1 LAEFEGRLAGIP
13 RCVRELAASATRVFF
28 VLRTRRTDG
37 RSARGSVGCCTRPV
51 GFGVIEFE
59 SVGKTFRDGT
69 VAVVDLDLVVPSHN
83 FTVIVGPSG
92 CGKTTTLRMVNRML
106 EPTTGRITW
115 DGTPLRSMRKTTL
128 RRQMGYVIQNGG
140 LLPHRTVIENIG
152 TVPALLH
159 WPRKKIAQ
167 RSLELLHSVGLERKL
182 AHRYPAQL
190 SGGQQQRVGVA
201 RALAAD
207 PLVLLM
213 DEPFSAVDPV
223 VRSEL
228 HEFFLELQR
237 ELGKTII
244 FITHDIDEAIKLG
257 DQVAIM
263 RVGGHLVQVGRP
275 QQLLDEPVD
284 AFVEGFVGRDRGFRS
299 LSFQPASVLSLDRV
313 KVVRDV
319 ETASGGR
326 GPILVVDGDAR
337 PVGWAD
343 PQRPGGVFPLGSTF
357 SPETDSLRVALD
369 SALTSL
375 HGLAVAV
382 TADTRRYAGVVSA
395 DTILAKVKAVR
406 ASIAESIA
414 IREAEAARALE
425 LPADPAD
432 GPQPPGDPEQEYES
446 TEVFDQ
452 LAEPKPAFQPEQVY
466 DQLAELEHASQPEEV
481 YDQLAE
487 PEQAEPDAYQPEQVY
502 DQQTESEA
510 HQAKQ
515 VLRPQA
521 QPDQAYESTYEYHP
535 LSDEQQAHVLEA
547 VEDRRPQPEQA
558 PEPTD
563 GYDPLADQQQAHEP
577 GEVEDQRAQPEQP
590 PESTDGYDPL
600 ADQQQAHEW
609 DEVEDQRAQLAQADE
624 WHHAQNQRAQPQL
637 THEWDQIYDQ
647 LAEPEPTSHA
657 DPNEGSSSGLHGDVA
672 SRSRVDAQRGNG
684 IDEFADLKDEDESET
699 APDADLLIEG
709 RGKPDRQ
716 DEGRNANGEALHR
729 RGSSVLQ

>member
-1 LAEFEGRLAGIP
+1 
-13 RCVRELAASATRVFF
+13 
-28 VLRTRRTDG
+28 
-37 RSARGSVGCCTRPV
+37 V

-69 VAVVDLDLVVPSHN
+69 VAVVDLNLTVPSHN

-92 CGKTTTLRMVNRML
+92 CGKTTTLRLVNRML

-140 LLPHRTVIENIG
+140 LLPHRTVLENIG

-159 WPRKKIAQ
+159 WPRKKITQ
-167 RSLELLHSVGLERKL
+167 RSLELLNSVGLERKL
-182 AHRYPAQL
+182 AHRYPSQL

-228 HEFFLELQR
+228 HEFFLGLQR

-263 RVGGHLVQVGRP
+263 RVGGHLVQVGAP
-275 QQLLDEPVD
+275 QQLLDEPAD

-299 LSFQPASVLSLDRV
+299 LSFQPASALRLDRV

-319 ETASGGR
+319 EAASGL

-369 SALTSL
+369 SALTSP

-382 TADTRRYAGVVSA
+382 TADTGRYAGVVSA
-395 DTILAKVKAVR
+395 DTILAKVKEVR
-406 ASIAESIA
+406 ESIAESIA
-414 IREAEAARALE
+414 IREAEAARAHEVLAEPAGAPE
-425 LPADPAD
+425 LLAE
-432 GPQPPGDPEQEYES
+432 PEQAYEP
-446 TEVFDQ
+446 TEVYDQ
-452 LAEPKPAFQPEQVY
+452 LADEQGYETDQVY
-466 DQLAELEHASQPEEV
+466 DQLADQQAFESAEV
-481 YDQLAE
+481 YDQLADQQTVE
-487 PEQAEPDAYQPEQVY
+487 SAEVY
-502 DQQTESEA
+502 DQLADQQEHEPD
-510 HQAKQ
+510 Q
-515 VLRPQA
+515 VNDRQPD
-521 QPDQAYESTYEYHP
+521 PDQAYE
-535 LSDEQQAHVLEA
+535 
-547 VEDRRPQPEQA
+547 
-558 PEPTD
+558 PTD
-563 GYDPLADQQQAHEP
+563 IYDPLADQREAYESR
-577 GEVEDQRAQPEQP
+577 VVRAQPAEPEQVHESAEMNDLQEE
-590 PESTDGYDPL
+590 PEKAYESDKARDRL
-600 ADQQQAHEW
+600 AQQERAHESDRVHDQQTQAE
-609 DEVEDQRAQLAQADE
+609 RA
-624 WHHAQNQRAQPQL
+624 
-637 THEWDQIYDQ
+637 HEWDQIYDQ
-647 LAEPEPTSHA
+647 LVEPEHLSHA
-657 DPNEGSSSGLHGDVA
+657 DSIENSARTRQSDVA
-672 SRSRVDAQRGNG
+672 PPPQVDAQGGNG
-684 IDEFADLKDEDESET
+684 IESFADLSYPEDESES
-699 APDADLLIEG
+699 ALERDILIED
-709 RGKPDRQ
+709 RGIPDET
-716 DEGRNANGEALHR
+716 DEGRKTNGEAIHR

>member
-1 LAEFEGRLAGIP
+1 M
-13 RCVRELAASATRVFF
+13 
-28 VLRTRRTDG
+28 
-37 RSARGSVGCCTRPV
+37 
-51 GFGVIEFE
+51 IEFE

-69 VAVVDLDLVVPSHN
+69 VAVVDLNLTVPSHN

-128 RRQMGYVIQNGG
+128 RRQMGYVIQSGG
-140 LLPHRTVIENIG
+140 LLPHRTVLENIG

-159 WPRKKIAQ
+159 WPKKKIVK
-167 RSLELLHSVGLERKL
+167 RSLELLKSVGLERKL

-228 HEFFLELQR
+228 HEFFLGLQR
-237 ELGKTII
+237 ELGKTVI
-244 FITHDIDEAIKLG
+244 FVTHDIDEAIKLG
-257 DQVAIM
+257 DQVAIL
-263 RVGGHLVQVGRP
+263 RVGGHLAQVGTP
-275 QQLLDEPVD
+275 QQLLDEPAD

-319 ETASGGR
+319 ETASGP

-343 PQRPGGVFPLGSTF
+343 PQRPGRVFPLGSTF

-369 SALTSL
+369 SALTSP

-382 TADTRRYAGVVSA
+382 TADTRRYAGVLSA
-395 DTILAKVKAVR
+395 DTILAKVKDVR
-406 ASIAESIA
+406 VSIAESIA
-414 IREAEAARALE
+414 IREAEAAQAYEALAE
-425 LPADPAD
+425 PAD
-432 GPQPPGDPEQEYES
+432 GPAPLGEPEQADES
-446 TEVFDQ
+446 I
-452 LAEPKPAFQPEQVY
+452 
-466 DQLAELEHASQPEEV
+466 EV

-487 PEQAEPDAYQPEQVY
+487 PEQAHESHQVY
-502 DQQTESEA
+502 DQLAEPV
-510 HQAKQ
+510 QA
-515 VLRPQA
+515 
-521 QPDQAYESTYEYHP
+521 D
-535 LSDEQQAHVLEA
+535 
-547 VEDRRPQPEQA
+547 
-558 PEPTD
+558 EPTD
-563 GYDPLADQQQAHEP
+563 VYDPLADQQQAYESHQVHDRQ
-577 GEVEDQRAQPEQP
+577 GEAEQAYESDQVQDPRADPEQAYESDQVQDQRARPE
-590 PESTDGYDPL
+590 
-600 ADQQQAHEW
+600 
-609 DEVEDQRAQLAQADE
+609 R
-624 WHHAQNQRAQPQL
+624 

-647 LAEPEPTSHA
+647 LAESGPLSHV
-657 DPNEGSSSGLHGDVA
+657 DPNENSAGGLQGDVGP
-672 SRSRVDAQRGNG
+672 RPHVDAQGGNG
-684 IDEFADLKDEDESET
+684 IDSFAGLNYPEDESES
-699 APDADLLIEG
+699 AYDRELAIEDHVLPDA
-709 RGKPDRQ
+709 Q
-716 DEGRNANGEALHR
+716 DEGRKANGEATHR

>member
-1 LAEFEGRLAGIP
+1 LHETCGV
-13 RCVRELAASATRVFF
+13 C
-28 VLRTRRTDG
+28 
-37 RSARGSVGCCTRPV
+37 
-51 GFGVIEFE
+51 VIEFE

-69 VAVVDLDLVVPSHN
+69 VAVVDLNLTVPSHN

-115 DGTPLRSMRKTTL
+115 DGTPIRSMRKTTL

-140 LLPHRTVIENIG
+140 LLPHRTVLENIG

-159 WPRKKIAQ
+159 WPRKKVAQ
-167 RSLELLHSVGLERKL
+167 RSLELLKSVGLERKL

-228 HEFFLELQR
+228 RDFFLGLQR

-244 FITHDIDEAIKLG
+244 FITHDIDEAIMLG

-263 RVGGHLVQVGRP
+263 RVGGHLVQVGTP
-275 QQLLDEPVD
+275 QQLLDEPAD

-299 LSFQPASVLSLDRV
+299 LSFQPASVLDLDRV

-319 ETASGGR
+319 ETASGL

-337 PVGWAD
+337 PVGWAN
-343 PQRPGGVFPLGSTF
+343 PQRAGGIFPLGSTF

-369 SALTSL
+369 SALTSP

-395 DTILAKVKAVR
+395 DTILAKVKNVR
-406 ASIAESIA
+406 VSIAESIS
-414 IREAEAARALE
+414 IREAEAAQVAE
-425 LPADPAD
+425 PAEPEEEPA
-432 GPQPPGDPEQEYES
+432 PSRQPKEAYES
-446 TEVFDQ
+446 TE
-452 LAEPKPAFQPEQVY
+452 VY
-466 DQLAELEHASQPEEV
+466 DQLAEREQPHESDQV

-487 PEQAEPDAYQPEQVY
+487 PEQPHESDQVYDHLAEPEQPHGTDQVY
-502 DQQTESEA
+502 DQLAEPEQPHESDQVNER
-510 HQAKQ
+510 QAK
-515 VLRPQA
+515 
-521 QPDQAYESTYEYHP
+521 
-535 LSDEQQAHVLEA
+535 
-547 VEDRRPQPEQA
+547 PEQA
-558 PEPTD
+558 HEPEQVNGQQGEPEQAHEPTD
-563 GYDPLADQQQAHEP
+563 VQDPLADQQQAHESEQVP
-577 GEVEDQRAQPEQP
+577 DLQDEPAQAYEP
-590 PESTDGYDPL
+590 TDVHDPL
-600 ADQQQAHEW
+600 ADQRAHELEQVHDQQAELERPQNWDWVHHQRAAPERAHEW
-609 DEVEDQRAQLAQADE
+609 DRV
-624 WHHAQNQRAQPQL
+624 
-637 THEWDQIYDQ
+637 YDQ
-647 LAEPEPTSHA
+647 LAAPEPVSHA
-657 DPNEGSSSGLHGDVA
+657 GSNENSAEDTH
-672 SRSRVDAQRGNG
+672 VDHP
-684 IDEFADLKDEDESET
+684 EEESEST
-699 APDADLLIEG
+699 RGGELLIAG
-709 RGKPDRQ
+709 RRISEEQGG
-716 DEGRNANGEALHR
+716 GRKANGEANYR

>member
-1 LAEFEGRLAGIP
+1 M
-13 RCVRELAASATRVFF
+13 
-28 VLRTRRTDG
+28 
-37 RSARGSVGCCTRPV
+37 
-51 GFGVIEFE
+51 IEFE

-69 VAVVDLDLVVPSHN
+69 VAVVDLNLTVPSHN

-128 RRQMGYVIQNGG
+128 RRQMGYVIQSGG
-140 LLPHRTVIENIG
+140 LLPHRTVLENIG

-159 WPRKKIAQ
+159 WPKKKIVK
-167 RSLELLHSVGLERKL
+167 RSLELLKSVGLERKL

-228 HEFFLELQR
+228 HEFFLGLQR
-237 ELGKTII
+237 ELGKTVI
-244 FITHDIDEAIKLG
+244 FVTHDIDEAIKLG
-257 DQVAIM
+257 DQVAIL
-263 RVGGHLVQVGRP
+263 RVGGHLAQVGTP
-275 QQLLDEPVD
+275 QQLLDEPAD

-319 ETASGGR
+319 ETASGP

-343 PQRPGGVFPLGSTF
+343 PQRPGRVFPLGSTF

-369 SALTSL
+369 SALTSP

-382 TADTRRYAGVVSA
+382 TADTRRYAGVLSA
-395 DTILAKVKAVR
+395 DTILAKVKDVR
-406 ASIAESIA
+406 VSIAESIA
-414 IREAEAARALE
+414 IREAEAAQAYEALAE
-425 LPADPAD
+425 PAD
-432 GPQPPGDPEQEYES
+432 GPAPLVEPEQADES
-446 TEVFDQ
+446 I
-452 LAEPKPAFQPEQVY
+452 
-466 DQLAELEHASQPEEV
+466 EV

-487 PEQAEPDAYQPEQVY
+487 PEQAYESHQVY
-502 DQQTESEA
+502 DQLAEPV
-510 HQAKQ
+510 QA
-515 VLRPQA
+515 
-521 QPDQAYESTYEYHP
+521 D
-535 LSDEQQAHVLEA
+535 
-547 VEDRRPQPEQA
+547 
-558 PEPTD
+558 EPTD
-563 GYDPLADQQQAHEP
+563 VYDPLADQQQAYESHQVHDQQAEP
-577 GEVEDQRAQPEQP
+577 DQADEP
-590 PESTDGYDPL
+590 TDVYDPL
-600 ADQQQAHEW
+600 ADQQQAYESHQVQTSRRNQSRRTNQPTYMTRWPISSRPTNRTRCTTGRVNQSRRTNRTKCRTRGHEPEQAYES
-609 DEVEDQRAQLAQADE
+609 DQVQDQRARPE
-624 WHHAQNQRAQPQL
+624 R

-647 LAEPEPTSHA
+647 LAESGPLSHV
-657 DPNEGSSSGLHGDVA
+657 DPNENSAGGLQGDVGP
-672 SRSRVDAQRGNG
+672 RPHVDAQGGNG
-684 IDEFADLKDEDESET
+684 IDSFAGLNYPEDESES
-699 APDADLLIEG
+699 AYDRELAIEDHVLPDE
-709 RGKPDRQ
+709 Q
-716 DEGRNANGEALHR
+716 DEGRKANGEATHR